1 MTRWVEE
8 TLHPHWR
15 CALMADRVLYENR
28 TEHQHLIIFDNA
40 TFGRVMMLDG
50 VVQLTTK
57 DEFIYHEMM
66 AHVPLLS
73 LGAANAKRVLIIG
86 GGDGGVMRE
95 VLKHRSVERVVLCEI
110 DRTVVDLSKE
120 HLPEISQG
128 AFEDPRV
135 EVIIADG
142 VRYVAETSERFD
154 AIIVDSTEPVG
165 PAAVLFTRE
174 FFEGCARCLNKPGVL
189 ITQNGLPFMHP
200 DHLTGTMNLFKT
212 IFADRATYLCD
223 QPTYFGGP
231 FALAW
236 ASNDAAVRDI
246 AADALAARLNAS
258 GIVTRYYTPDV
269 HKAAFALPGYVQKL
283 LKAD

>member
-1 MTRWVEE
+1 MTRWVDE
-8 TLHPHWR
+8 TLHPHFR
-15 CALMADRVLYENR
+15 CSMIADRVLYENR

-66 AHVPLLS
+66 SHVPLFS
-73 LGAANAKRVLIIG
+73 LGAERARRVLIVG

-95 VLKHRSVERVVLCEI
+95 VLKHKSVERVVLCEI
-110 DRTVVDLSKE
+110 DGTVIDISKE
-120 HLPEISQG
+120 HLPEIAQG
-128 AFEDPRV
+128 AFDDPRA
-135 EVIIADG
+135 EVVIADG
-142 VRYVAETSERFD
+142 VRYVAETAERFD

-189 ITQNGLPFMHP
+189 ITQNGLPFLHP
-200 DHLTGTMNLFKT
+200 DHLAGTMALFGE
-212 IFADRATYLCD
+212 IFPDKATYLVD

-236 ASNDAAVRDI
+236 AANDMGLRATPLVTLEERFKAA
-246 AADALAARLNAS
+246 
-258 GIVTRYYTPDV
+258 GIETRYYTPEV
-269 HKAAFALPGYVQKL
+269 HKAAFALPAYIAKL
-283 LKAD
+283 AG

>member
-1 MTRWVEE
+1 MTRWIEE
-8 TLHPHWR
+8 TLHPHFR
-15 CALMADRVLYENR
+15 CSMIADRVLYENR

-50 VVQLTTK
+50 VVQLTTR

-66 AHVPLLS
+66 AHVPLFS
-73 LGAANAKRVLIIG
+73 LGADRAKRVLVIG

-95 VLKHRSVERVVLCEI
+95 VLKHKSVERLVLCEI

-135 EVIIADG
+135 EVVIADG

-174 FFEGCARCLNKPGVL
+174 FFEGCARCLNAPGVL
-189 ITQNGLPFMHP
+189 ITQNGLPFLHP
-200 DHLTGTMNLFKT
+200 DHLAGTMALFDT
-212 IFADRATYLCD
+212 IFADKAAYLCD

-236 ASNDAAVRDI
+236 AANDGGLRETP
-246 AADALAARLNAS
+246 LAAIADRYKAS
-258 GIVTRYYTPDV
+258 GIVTRCYTPEV
-269 HKAAFALPGYVQKL
+269 HKAAFALPSYIAKL
-283 LKAD
+283 AS

>member
-1 MTRWVEE
+1 MIRWVDE
-8 TLHPHWR
+8 TLHPHLR
-15 CALMADRVLYENR
+15 CSLMADRVLYENQ

-66 AHVPLLS
+66 AHVPLFS
-73 LGAANAKRVLIIG
+73 LGAKHARRVLVIG

-95 VLKHRSVERVVLCEI
+95 VLKHKSVERLVLCEI
-110 DRTVVDLSKE
+110 DRSVVELSKE
-120 HLPEISQG
+120 HLPEISNG

-135 EVIIADG
+135 EVVIADG

-165 PAAVLFTRE
+165 PAAVLFTKA

-189 ITQNGLPFMHP
+189 ITQNGLPFLHP
-200 DHLTGTMNLFKT
+200 DHLAGTMALFAT
-212 IFADRATYLCD
+212 IFQDKATYLCD

-236 ASNDAAVRDI
+236 AANDAGLRALPPEVI
-246 AADALAARLNAS
+246 ASRFKAS
-258 GIVTRYYTPDV
+258 GLDLQYYTPEV
-269 HKAAFALPGYVQKL
+269 HKAAFALPAYIAKL
-283 LKAD
+283 GV

>member
-1 MTRWVEE
+1 MTRWIEE
-8 TLHPHWR
+8 TLHPHFR
-15 CALMADRVLYENR
+15 CAMMADRVLYENR
-28 TEHQHLIIFDNA
+28 TEHQHLIIFGNA

-66 AHVPLLS
+66 AHVPLFS
-73 LGAANAKRVLIIG
+73 LGADRAKRILVIG

-95 VLKHRSVERVVLCEI
+95 VLKHKSVERLVLCEI
-110 DRTVVDLSKE
+110 DRAVIDLSKE
-120 HLPEISQG
+120 YLPEISQG

-135 EVIIADG
+135 EVVITDG
-142 VRYVAETSERFD
+142 VRYVVETSERFD

-174 FFEGCARCLNKPGVL
+174 FFEGCAQCLNKPGVL
-189 ITQNGLPFMHP
+189 VTQNGLPFLHP
-200 DHLTGTMNLFKT
+200 DHLVGTMTLFGS
-212 IFADRATYLCD
+212 IFADKAAYLCD

-236 ASNDAAVRDI
+236 AANDAAPRATPHSI
-246 AADALAARLNAS
+246 LAGRFEAS
-258 GIVTRYYTPDV
+258 GLISRYYTPEI
-269 HKAAFALPGYVQKL
+269 HKAAFALPAYIAEL
-283 LKAD
+283 SR

>member
-1 MTRWVEE
+1 VTRWVEE
-8 TLHPHWR
+8 TLHPHFR
-15 CALMADRVLYENR
+15 CSMIADRVLYENR
-28 TEHQHLIIFDNA
+28 TEYQHLIIFDNA

-66 AHVPLLS
+66 AHVPLFS
-73 LGAANAKRVLIIG
+73 LGAERAKRVLIIG

-95 VLKHRSVERVVLCEI
+95 VLEHKSVERVVLCEL

-128 AFEDPRV
+128 AFDDPRAELV
-135 EVIIADG
+135 IADG

-154 AIIVDSTEPVG
+154 AIVVDSTEPVG

-174 FFEGCARCLNKPGVL
+174 FFEGCSHCLNKPGVL
-189 ITQNGLPFMHP
+189 ITQNGLPFLHP
-200 DHLTGTMNLFKT
+200 DHLRGTMQLFAS
-212 IFADRATYLCD
+212 IFADSATYLVG

-236 ASNDAAVRDI
+236 AANDKSLRATP
-246 AADALAARLNAS
+246 LATIENRLKVS
-258 GIVTRYYTPDV
+258 GISPRYYTPEV
-269 HKAAFALPGYVQKL
+269 HKAAFALPTYIAKL
-283 LKAD
+283 GS

>member
-1 MTRWVEE
+1 MTRWVDE
-8 TLHPHWR
+8 TLHPHFR
-15 CALMADRVLYENR
+15 CSMIADRVLYENR
-28 TEHQHLIIFDNA
+28 TGHQHLIIFDNA

-66 AHVPLLS
+66 AHVPLFA
-73 LGAANAKRVLIIG
+73 LGESAKRVLVIG

-95 VLKHRSVERVVLCEI
+95 VLRHGGVERVVLCEI
-110 DRTVVDLSKE
+110 DRTVVDLCKE

-128 AFEDPRV
+128 AFNDPRV

-142 VRYVAETSERFD
+142 VRYVAETDERFD

-174 FFEGCARCLNKPGVL
+174 FFEGCARCLNEPGVL
-189 ITQNGLPFMHP
+189 ITQNGLPFLHP
-200 DHLTGTMNLFKT
+200 DHLTGTMALFAA
-212 IFADRATYLCD
+212 IFADKATYLVD

-236 ASNDAAVRDI
+236 ASHNQSIRTTP
-246 AADALAARLNAS
+246 LAEIEERFKAS
-258 GIVTRYYTPDV
+258 GIATRYYTPEV
-269 HKAAFALPGYVQKL
+269 HKAAFALPAYIAKL
-283 LKAD
+283 AG